1 MHPALTEKK
10 SPPPATYPFLSSTY
24 CAQVPRSPAEK
35 AMTTS
40 SPRSTPPPKKYLS
53 FTLLQGR
60 TSKA

>member
-10 SPPPATYPFLSSTY
+10 SPPATYPLLSSTY

-35 AMTTS
+35 AMTTP
-40 SPRSTPPPKKYLS
+40 SPRSTPPPNKYLS